1 MMTPKA
7 PKQGVMSLAIRDKT
21 MLLAAYMP
29 YLKNGGIF
37 IPTDRSFELGDEVF
51 LLLTAGRA
59 WRPAAGYWYPIRRHR
74 RRPGAEKNRNLSG
87 RCAAFGT
94 PDPYHVNPD
103 RLPAVTPLCQPG
115 LSIKPCWSMLT
126 VT

>member
-51 LLLTAGRA
+51 LLLTLMDDPQRYPVTGKVVWITPRGALGGRPQGIGIQFGGIEGGLVQKKIETYLAGA
-59 WRPAAGYWYPIRRHR
+59 QHSERPTH
-74 RRPGAEKNRNLSG
+74 
-87 RCAAFGT
+87 T
-94 PDPYHVNPD
+94 
-103 RLPAVTPLCQPG
+103 
-115 LSIKPCWSMLT
+115 M
-126 VT
+126 